1 MSFVAD
7 NMDANSDMFSDNHDN
22 HSVISSLPA
31 KKNKYIYN
39 INDIQLIDAR
49 IKKLSQK
56 KKPKNLIV
64 GLPKNYDKNNCD
76 EIRNIVMRIAK
87 KRYIKD
93 CKFYYIRNID
103 DVINFNEFTFIQF
116 DCRPFRNE
124 LTQQT
129 PLYYIRF
136 KSSKNME
143 ACLWDLDS
151 NFNVVVPARIN
162 VNNNSI
168 NSISSYP
175 NSPAKINGTHD
186 SVSLNGDYI
195 DSNSNNTHLK
205 PHDISFQSP
214 VQSHVNSLNNG
225 HNVHSNNNNDY
236 FGQPNGNKH
245 YYYNDNTVLEP
256 HHNNMDYKNDDIIL
270 KPNININNYNKYGSK
285 LINNEECRI
294 KSGDN
299 KQIKAKISQNYII
312 GVQPIKIADP
322 EPQHEYQ
329 QNLKGNDMK
338 PQIIQQN
345 INPNVHHNKIHSNN
359 IQQSMEPIIQEP
371 NIMPNNNIKNIKHQK
386 NNNVNH
392 NIPLNKQNEI
402 KLFENVLKKCQ
413 NMMSNM
419 NNENARLQDNIISLK
434 QELNKE
440 KHERKKM
447 QKQLHESNETFKN
460 EIERLKS
467 EIFQLKQINHTKS
480 LDMQKKLKS
489 KLDMYK

>member
-7 NMDANSDMFSDNHDN
+7 NMDANTDIFSDNHDN
-22 HSVISSLPA
+22 QSMISSVRA
-31 KKNKYIYN
+31 KKNKHMYN

-49 IKKLSQK
+49 IKKFSQT

-64 GLPKNYDKNNCD
+64 GLPKNYDKNDCD
-76 EIRNIVMRIAK
+76 AIRTIVMGIAK

-103 DVINFNEFTFIQF
+103 DVISFHEFTFIQF

-151 NFNVVVPARIN
+151 NFNAVVPARIN
-162 VNNNSI
+162 ANNNSI
-168 NSISSYP
+168 NDNNSYP
-175 NSPAKINGTHD
+175 NSPAKINANHD
-186 SVSLNGDYI
+186 NVSINGNYI
-195 DSNSNNTHLK
+195 DNTSLK

-214 VQSHVNSLNNG
+214 VQSQMNSVNNG
-225 HNVHSNNNNDY
+225 YNLNSNNNNNNY

-256 HHNNMDYKNDDIIL
+256 HNNNMEYKNDDIIL
-270 KPNININNYNKYGSK
+270 KPNTNINNYNKYGSK
-285 LINNEECRI
+285 LIKNEKCRI

-299 KQIKAKISQNYII
+299 KQIKAKISQDYII
-312 GVQPIKIADP
+312 GVQPIKVADP
-322 EPQHEYQ
+322 ESQHEYQ
-329 QNLKGNDMK
+329 QNFIANNME
-338 PQIIQQN
+338 PEIIQQN

-359 IQQSMEPIIQEP
+359 IQQSIEPIIQEP
-371 NIMPNNNIKNIKHQK
+371 NIMPNNNISNIKHQK
-386 NNNVNH
+386 NYNVNH
-392 NIPLNKQNEI
+392 IIPVNRQNEI
-402 KLFENVLKKCQ
+402 KLTDNILMKIQ

-419 NNENARLQDNIISLK
+419 NNENARLQDNIIKLK

-440 KHERKKM
+440 THERIKM
-447 QKQLHESNETFKN
+447 QKELYESNETFKN

-480 LDMQKKLKS
+480 LEMQKKLKS
-489 KLDMYK
+489 KLDMYQ